1 MLRRMKKYLSGV
13 AFLAIFALT
22 FAQSAFASDQ
32 PVQLISANLYAYKY
46 GYVGFSGS
54 VEVNNLNYQKSV
66 TIHYTPGN
74 GQWYDTPA
82 SYQGPTDSSHEKWN
96 FAVSTYSGDTTNPQL
111 QNAQNIQFAIK
122 YEAGGQTYWDNNNG
136 QNYSVSRYN
145 LSSTIL
151 GGPNV
156 LRAFDSLSQNT
167 FAGGVFVK
175 NLDYTKT
182 VKIVYSTDNW
192 NTTKEGYA
200 TYYGPA
206 NSDSSVQEWHFSFNN
221 IDSGVSQIKYAIS
234 YTVNGQ
240 TYWDNNYGS
249 NYTVNR

>member
-1 MLRRMKKYLSGV
+1 MLGKMKKYLSGV

-22 FAQSAFASDQ
+22 FAQSAFASEQ
-32 PVQLISANLYAYKY
+32 PAQLISANLYAYKY
-46 GYVGFSGS
+46 GYVAFSGN
-54 VEVNNLNYQKSV
+54 VEVSNLDYQKKV
-66 TIHYTPGN
+66 TIHYTPGD
-74 GQWYDTPA
+74 GKWYDTPA
-82 SYQGPTDSSHEKWN
+82 SYQGPTDSTHEKWN
-96 FAVSTYSGDTTNPQL
+96 FSVSTYSGDTTNPQL
-111 QNAQNIQFAIK
+111 LNVQKVQFAIK
-122 YEAGGQTYWDNNNG
+122 YEVGGQTYWDNNNG

-145 LSSTIL
+145 MSSTIL
-151 GGPNV
+151 GKPNV
-156 LRAFDSLSQNT
+156 LKAFDSLSQNT
-167 FAGGVFVK
+167 FSGGVYLK

-182 VKIVYSTDNW
+182 VKVRYTTDNW

-200 TYYGPA
+200 SYYAPA
-206 NSDSSVQEWHFSFNN
+206 NSDGSVQEWHFSFNN